1 MTRLIKT
8 LENLQRM
15 MLKYRIQMERL
26 TVKDYPRITH
36 GAAPN
41 GKQVTNKANT
51 NQLQHPKSRG
61 SCSRTGTIQKTK
73 LVLIEPSNVHSTHTF
88 TNLIT
93 GGDHSK
99 PSCFCGPPRVAC
111 IHLFTA
117 LLGLNSFCKNVFIRL
132 FSIFKNTEFD
142 KFFFKRDKTEKG
154 TGGIVS
160 GSRGTGARSLAPS
173 APLALPPVSV
183 TTSRAFFCHLW
194 ISNPTKR
201 YKATQSCLIPVSGNA
216 ISLYGQN
223 SLQLSVTLND
233 IHSSLKTV
241 ALE

>member
-15 MLKYRIQMERL
+15 MLTYRIQMERL

-61 SCSRTGTIQKTK
+61 SCSRTGTIQKPD

-93 GGDHSK
+93 GGDHSE

-142 KFFFKRDKTEKG
+142 KFFFLNAIKLRKARA
-154 TGGIVS
+154 VS
-160 GSRGTGARSLAPS
+160 SVVHAALARVRSLRRR
-173 APLALPPVSV
+173 L
-183 TTSRAFFCHLW
+183 
-194 ISNPTKR
+194 
-201 YKATQSCLIPVSGNA
+201 
-216 ISLYGQN
+216 SLCPR
-223 SLQLSVTLND
+223 SL
-233 IHSSLKTV
+233 
-241 ALE
+241 